1 MMTGSKLLLVVSL
14 LTGVFAE
21 ECDITAAD
29 IDAFSDKV
37 TVTNASAEGD
47 ALVGVA
53 LDHSHVTWYL
63 QAGGSHTAT
72 GLLSTKYT
80 VYLMASGSSRYVG
93 YRQLLQDARN
103 TLQNLSIEPGASPEQ
118 VSAAATDLLVVVA
131 AQEQL
136 GVESDDVQSCSDAIE
151 SGVHRHATV
160 TSTKTS
166 TGVEVWALDCG

>member
-1 MMTGSKLLLVVSL
+1 MTGSKLLLIVSL

-21 ECDITAAD
+21 ECDLTAAD
-29 IDAFSDKV
+29 IEAFSDKV
-37 TVTNASAEGD
+37 TVTNASATGDD

-63 QAGGSHTAT
+63 QPGGSHTAT
-72 GLLSTKYT
+72 GFLSTRYT
-80 VYLMASGSSRYVG
+80 VFLMASTSAKYVG
-93 YRQLLQDARN
+93 YRHMLQDARN

-118 VSAAATDLLVVVA
+118 ISEAATDLLVVVA

-136 GVESDDVQSCSDAIE
+136 SDESDDLQSCSGAIE
-151 SGVHRHATV
+151 SGVDVHATV

-166 TGVEVWALDCG
+166 AGVAVWALDCG